1 MWHAAC
7 LKVSMRETRNGWCR
21 DPSTV
26 FRIRWR
32 SADLKWESVLLA
44 YSCNGARCSVSR
56 ESLIPPVAKIVGLI
70 RFVVDFVVCI
80 FVFSV

>member
-1 MWHAAC
+1 MEKHG
-7 LKVSMRETRNGWCR
+7 LEK
-21 DPSTV
+21 
-26 FRIRWR
+26 WR
-32 SADLKWESVLLA
+32 SVLLA
-44 YSCNGARCSVSR
+44 YFCRVTKYSAVR